1 MQINLKSYLNPEK
14 RCQNKQQLK
23 KNYNHINYKSVT
35 LRTMRWE
42 TPHICVLGCYHYIE

>member
-23 KNYNHINYKSVT
+23 TIKIHPTVYRY
-35 LRTMRWE
+35 LLYGQMADR
-42 TPHICVLGCYHYIE
+42 G

>member
-23 KNYNHINYKSVT
+23 TIKIHPTSYQHLLYSLIT
-35 LRTMRWE
+35 DW
-42 TPHICVLGCYHYIE
+42 G